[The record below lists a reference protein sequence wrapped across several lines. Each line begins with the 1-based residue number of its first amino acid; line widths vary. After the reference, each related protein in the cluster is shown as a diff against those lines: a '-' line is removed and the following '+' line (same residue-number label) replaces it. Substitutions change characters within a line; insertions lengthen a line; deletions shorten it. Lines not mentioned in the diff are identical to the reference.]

1 MHAIACD
8 SFCAQTKMPLRAL
21 AESGALAVVCAALM
35 ATSALTMTLKPDS
48 ATATPAA
55 AEQIGTASWYGPRF
69 HGRTTAN
76 GEKFNQHELTAAHRT
91 LPLGTI
97 ADVVNMENGKI
108 VRVRINDRGP
118 YVGERVIDLS
128 LAAARRL
135 DMIEQGLV
143 RVRVKV
149 VAAAPSDRSAAAR

>member
-1 MHAIACD
+1 MHTLACD
-8 SFCAQTKMPLRAL
+8 AFHSQTKLPLRTV
-21 AESGALAVVCAALM
+21 AESGVLAFVCAAVM
-35 ATSALTMTLKPDS
+35 TTSTLTMTIKPAS

-69 HGRTTAN
+69 HGRMTAN
-76 GEKFNQHELTAAHRT
+76 GERFNQYKLTAAHRT

-97 ADVVNMENGKI
+97 ADVVNMENGKT

-135 DMIEQGLV
+135 DMIEQGLAKV
-143 RVRVKV
+143 RV
-149 VAAAPSDRSAAAR
+149 